1 MYACDS
7 PQIKR
12 NLKNNVIIHKK
23 VHIAFA
29 SHLLERTDSLS
40 TSDEFSRG
48 SLDSVHWL
56 SKDSPARPDRE
67 SKRSALRLGGRPRL
81 RLPNVSDIE
90 KILISRD
97 LNILD
102 SNISSFQ
109 AFVSS
114 SKQKNGSHF
123 PLRVK
128 AALYFWALRP
138 FQNHFCFF
146 VYHFHP
152 HFMVCLRV
160 RSSNLEWMGLSFRP
174 PV

>member
-1 MYACDS
+1 MGLTLCSSEWILYAS
-7 PQIKR
+7 EKR
-12 NLKNNVIIHKK
+12 SNGKLG
-23 VHIAFA
+23 FC
-29 SHLLERTDSLS
+29 SL
-40 TSDEFSRG
+40 TG
-48 SLDSVHWL
+48 
-56 SKDSPARPDRE
+56 KYSPALDL
-67 SKRSALRLGGRPRL
+67 SKRSALRLGRRPRL
-81 RLPNVSDIE
+81 RLSNVSAIE
-90 KILISRD
+90 KMLISRD

-114 SKQKNGSHF
+114 PKQKNGSHF

-160 RSSNLEWMGLSFRP
+160 GSSSLA
-174 PV
+174 